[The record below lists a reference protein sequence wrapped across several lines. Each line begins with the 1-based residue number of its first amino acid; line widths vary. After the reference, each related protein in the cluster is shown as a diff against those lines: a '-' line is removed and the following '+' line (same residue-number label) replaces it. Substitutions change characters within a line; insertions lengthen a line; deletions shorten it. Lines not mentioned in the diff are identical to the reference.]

1 MKEGTRLQ
9 DLNDIQE
16 RKYIIKMI
24 QKLKYSSQIY
34 TEEEINR
41 ILNPYGQQYLTRLSD
56 IVERNKP
63 VSLGEILAILYEWK
77 YIRVFDNLCY
87 ARKPYT
93 YNAIIP
99 FLKNGRLIGF
109 DEEIV
114 LTSRIECKLQQYC
127 DEKLEKIN
135 NKKEGDYNDYRY
147 N

>member
-1 MKEGTRLQ
+1 MKYETRLQ

-24 QKLKYSSQIY
+24 QKFKYSSKIY

-63 VSLGEILAILYEWK
+63 ISLGEILAILYEWK

-93 YNAIIP
+93 YNYIIP
-99 FLKNGRLIGF
+99 ILKNGRLVNF
-109 DEEIV
+109 DEELV
-114 LTSRIECKLQQYC
+114 LERKVEDKLQEYC
-127 DEKLEKIN
+127 NEKLNFKN
-135 NKKEGDYNDYRY
+135 NETKKGE
-147 N
+147 

>member
-1 MKEGTRLQ
+1 MKKETRLQ

-16 RKYIIKMI
+16 RKYMIKMI
-24 QKLKYSSQIY
+24 QKLKYSSKIY
-34 TEEEINR
+34 TEEEINK

-63 VSLGEILAILYEWK
+63 ISLGEVLAILYEWK

-99 FLKNGRLIGF
+99 VLKNGRLVDF

-114 LTSRIECKLQQYC
+114 LTKKVADKLQEYC
-127 DEKLEKIN
+127 DPQLEKMKS
-135 NKKEGDYNDYRY
+135 NKKEGIINE
-147 N
+147 